1 MYKIT
6 LRRFQISKRKDDRG
20 EYSTIGNFTIADES
34 GNIFFKCYS
43 VENDAPSSDES
54 GKDHRIMPRVY
65 KLQWNYTRTSV
76 AKVGFRN
83 VNFDKTKYKVKEV
96 YHTRYKDY
104 DFKNLGIQLI
114 NDDVKGFNDRW
125 IFIHIANSAQ
135 DVEGCIGLGR
145 QVTTTGVSDSTSAI
159 QEFYD
164 LVNKYGIEN
173 FTLEI
178 KEII

>member
-1 MYKIT
+1 MYKII
-6 LRRFQISKRKDDRG
+6 LRRFQTSERKDEKG
-20 EYSTIGNFTIADES
+20 EYSTIGDFTIADES
-34 GNIFFKCYS
+34 GNIIFKCYS

-54 GKDHRIMPRVY
+54 GKDHRIMPRTY

-76 AKVGFRN
+76 AKNGFRG
-83 VNFDKTKYKVKEV
+83 VDFEATKSLVKPA
-96 YHTRYKDY
+96 YHTRHKDY
-104 DFKNLGIQLI
+104 EFKNLGVQLI

-125 IFIHIANSAQ
+125 IFIHLANSAQ

-145 QVTTTGVSDSTSAI
+145 KVTTTGVSDSTSAI

-164 LVNKYGIEN
+164 LVKKHGIEN